1 MSDMQLPTAG
11 QTIGPFF
18 GFALPY
24 EGGQDLVPA
33 HHPHAVRL
41 SGIVFDGAGVPVPD
55 ALVEIWQPDE
65 NGEIPRKRGSLSRDG
80 HSFTGFGRSA
90 TTRDGVYSFTT
101 VEPGCPTGSTSAPFF
116 ACLVFARGL
125 TDKLHTRIYLPAPAG
140 SHAGDTLAA
149 DPLLSSLPAERRTTL
164 MATREPDGSLHHDF
178 HLQGP
183 EETVFLDFG

>member
-1 MSDMQLPTAG
+1 MREKSLPTAG
-11 QTIGPFF
+11 QTVGPFF
-18 GFALPY
+18 GYALPY
-24 EGGQDLVPA
+24 PGGPELVLA
-33 HHPHAVRL
+33 HHPRAVRL
-41 SGIVFDGAGVPVPD
+41 SGTVFDGAGVPVPD

-65 NGEIPRKRGSLSRDG
+65 DGEIPTKRGSLSRDG

-101 VEPGCPTGSTSAPFF
+101 VEPGSLAGSASAPFF
-116 ACLVFARGL
+116 SVIVFARGL
-125 TDKLHTRIYLPAPAG
+125 TDKLHTRIYLPGAD
-140 SHAGDTLAA
+140 DTLAV
-149 DPLLSSLPAERRTTL
+149 DPLLSSLLAERWTTL

>member
-1 MSDMQLPTAG
+1 MSENQLPTAG

-18 GFALPY
+18 GYALPY
-24 EGGQDLVPA
+24 EGGENLVPA

-41 SGIVFDGAGVPVPD
+41 SGIVFDGAGTPVPD

-101 VEPGCPTGSTSAPFF
+101 VEPGAPAGSLSAPFF

-125 TDKLHTRIYLPAPAG
+125 TDKLHTRIYLPGAD
-140 SHAGDTLAA
+140 DTLAA
-149 DPLLSSLPAERRTTL
+149 DPLLSSLPSDRRATL
-164 MATREPDGSLHHDF
+164 MATREPGGSLHHDF

>member
-1 MSDMQLPTAG
+1 M
-11 QTIGPFF
+11 
-18 GFALPY
+18 
-24 EGGQDLVPA
+24 
-33 HHPHAVRL
+33 
-41 SGIVFDGAGVPVPD
+41 
-55 ALVEIWQPDE
+55 
-65 NGEIPRKRGSLSRDG
+65 
-80 HSFTGFGRSA
+80 
-90 TTRDGVYSFTT
+90 YSFTT

-125 TDKLHTRIYLPAPAG
+125 TDKLHTRIYLPAPVG